1 LEGYLVTAIRR
12 FEDIE
17 AWQLAR
23 QLARDIHSV
32 CTKGSFSKDW
42 ALRDQIDR
50 SSGSVMDNIAEGFD
64 GGSHPE
70 FARFLGYA
78 QRSCTEV
85 QSQLYRALDRGH
97 VSEEA
102 FVPLF
107 TLARQVRSKIGAFIK
122 YLKGSS
128 WQVREGEPEWQVAP
142 PPRRKRRTTYEAPG
156 TKHQA
161 PSTKHQLL

>member
-1 LEGYLVTAIRR
+1 
-12 FEDIE
+12 
-17 AWQLAR
+17 
-23 QLARDIHSV
+23 
-32 CTKGSFSKDW
+32 
-42 ALRDQIDR
+42 
-50 SSGSVMDNIAEGFD
+50 MDNIAEGFD

-97 VSEEA
+97 VSEDA

-128 WQVREGEPEWQVAP
+128 WHVREGEPEWHISP
-142 PPRRKRRTTYEAPG
+142 PKPRTT
-156 TKHQA
+156 H
-161 PSTKHQLL
+161 

>member
-1 LEGYLVTAIRR
+1 MTAIRR
-12 FEDIE
+12 FEEIE

-23 QLARDIHSV
+23 QLARDIHAV
-32 CTKGSFSKDW
+32 CAKGSFSKDW

-64 GGSHPE
+64 GWSHPE

-97 VSEEA
+97 VSEDA

-128 WQVREGEPEWQVAP
+128 WHVREGEPEWHISP
-142 PPRRKRRTTYEAPG
+142 PKPRTTHHAL
-156 TKHQA
+156 
-161 PSTKHQLL
+161 STKH